1 MRLQIRE
8 DFTDD
13 WDNDNRFKS
22 INFVKVDNL
31 SDTKKNGINNI
42 YTVRNSVDDIREF
55 IWSLTHKCE
64 YRPET
69 VADILSDYCKAG
81 SFESDY
87 DGFEYFIKKDDKGDF
102 YIW

>member
-31 SDTKKNGINNI
+31 SDIKKNGINNI

-69 VADILSDYCKAG
+69 VADILSDYCKIG
-81 SFESDY
+81 SFVSDY
-87 DGFEYFIKKDDKGDF
+87 DGFEYFIKLDEKGDF